1 MSKFV
6 DKLQDLSK
14 SSPTPIGFRTS
25 VSEFKRPAMLLIA
38 GLSGTKIDEAKM
50 VADGNANAGLILDEG
65 SSTKIVGQMVKALG
79 DIPLGVVVNGMSQEK
94 IDELTS
100 VGCDFIVFDISMTA
114 LILQKEEVGKFL
126 MIEPSLDQ
134 GFVRAINSLDIDG
147 VVISNRNEDPF
158 IAVEHLLVYRRF
170 VEILEKP
177 VLMTLPSLVTK
188 GELTSLWQAGV
199 VGLVSS
205 LRQSGKSL
213 GELEKMISELPGK
226 LKGRRA
232 KADVKLPP
240 YHGSDVADENEEEEE
255 I

>member
-14 SSPTPIGFRTS
+14 SSTTPIGFRTS
-25 VSEFKRPAMLLIA
+25 VSELKRQPMLLIA
-38 GLSGTKIDEAKM
+38 GLSGAKIDEAKI
-50 VADGNANAGLILDEG
+50 VADSNADAGLIWDEG
-65 SSTKIVGQMVKALG
+65 SSTKVAGQIVKALS
-79 DIPLGVVVNGMSQEK
+79 DIPLGVVLKGMSQEK
-94 IDELTS
+94 IDEIAS
-100 VGCDFIVFDISMTA
+100 VGYDFIVFDINMTA
-114 LILQKEEVGKFL
+114 LILQKEGVGKFL

-147 VVISNRNEDPF
+147 VFISNRNKDLF
-158 IAVEHLLVYRRF
+158 LAVEHLLVYRRF

-177 VLMTLPSLVTK
+177 VIITLPSLVTK

-213 GELEKMISELPGK
+213 GELEKMINELPGK
-226 LKGRRA
+226 LKSRRA

-240 YHGSDVADENEEEEE
+240 YQGSDVGDENEEEEE

>member
-1 MSKFV
+1 MSRFV

-14 SSPTPIGFRTS
+14 SSAKPIGFRTS
-25 VSEFKRPAMLLIA
+25 VSELKRPAMLLIA
-38 GLSGTKIDEAKM
+38 ELSGKKVDEAKM
-50 VADGNANAGLILDEG
+50 VADGNADAGLILDED
-65 SSTKIVGQMVKALG
+65 SNTKIAGQIVKALG
-79 DIPLGVVVNGMSQEK
+79 DIPLGVVLKSMGQEK
-94 IDELTS
+94 MDELVS

-114 LILQKEEVGKFL
+114 LILQKEEIGKFL

-134 GFVRAINSLDIDG
+134 GFVRAINSFDIDG
-147 VVISNRNEDPF
+147 VFISNRNEGPF
-158 IAVEHLLVYRRF
+158 LAVEHLLVYRRF

-177 VLMTLPSLVTK
+177 VIITLPSLVTK

-199 VGLVSS
+199 VGLVSR
-205 LRQSGKSL
+205 LGKSGKSL
-213 GELEKMISELPGK
+213 GELEKMINELPGK

-240 YHGSDVADENEEEEE
+240 YHGSDVGDENEEEEE